1 MDFSAASL
9 HCQDTDLISVSK
21 PNHTKNI
28 QGPYNI
34 LTMDYYSNPRPSM
47 DSAYQLDNIRFRY
60 GEKVAL
66 SLPSLTVQPKQV
78 TALIGENGS
87 GKSTLLNVLGF
98 LATPETG
105 KIQFFG
111 QTVNKRKHLEF
122 RRRIGFLAQK
132 PYMLRGTVLD
142 NITIALKMHG
152 ISGPSR
158 IQKAKSAME
167 RLGISHCANQE
178 AKKISGGE
186 LQKAALA
193 RILALEPEVL
203 ILDEPF
209 GYLDQTS
216 AHLLESFI
224 ESFAEDSGKT
234 LVFSTHNRLQGLA
247 LADNV
252 ISLVNGKTV
261 KTPLINLFKGNIHNH
276 TFDTGKIEIMLT
288 GKTHVGSHISID
300 PHEIVISRQPL
311 DSSIR
316 NSYCGR
322 ITVIAEEMGAV
333 RIGIDAGERF
343 QALITDEALKA
354 LHLHLGDLAWVNFKS
369 NSVTVF

>member
-1 MDFSAASL
+1 
-9 HCQDTDLISVSK
+9 
-21 PNHTKNI
+21 
-28 QGPYNI
+28 
-34 LTMDYYSNPRPSM
+34 M
-47 DSAYQLDNIRFRY
+47 DSAYQLDNILFRY

-66 SLPSLTVQPKQV
+66 SLSSLTLQSQQI

-87 GKSTLLNVLGF
+87 GKSTLLNLLGF

-105 KIQFFG
+105 NIQFFG
-111 QTVNKRKHLEF
+111 QAVTKQRHLKF
-122 RRRIGFLAQK
+122 RRRTGFLAQK

-152 ISGPSR
+152 VPAPRR
-158 IQKAKSAME
+158 INKAMAAME
-167 RLGISHCANQE
+167 HLGIAHCADQE

-193 RILALEPEVL
+193 RILALKPEVL

-216 AHLLESFI
+216 IHLLEDFI
-224 ESFAEDSGKT
+224 ESFIQDSGHT
-234 LVFSTHNRLQGLA
+234 LIFSTHNRLQGLA

-261 KTPLINLFKGNIHNH
+261 KTPLINLYKGDIRNH
-276 TFDTGKIEIMLT
+276 TFDTGKIEITLT
-288 GKTHVGSHISID
+288 GRTHTGSHISID

-322 ITVIAEEMGAV
+322 ITAIAEEMGAV

-343 QALITDEALKA
+343 QALITYEALDA